1 MCVIIHNGMK
11 EEEEEEKKQQP
22 AKQENYKQ
30 ALKAK

>member
-11 EEEEEEKKQQP
+11 EEEKKQQQP